1 MEEMCTDIYPDIYIY
16 IFIYISYIKIYMYTD
31 IYLFTGLDEELLLK
45 VEVEERKGW

>member
-1 MEEMCTDIYPDIYIY
+1 MEEICTDIYPDIYIY
-16 IFIYISYIKIYMYTD
+16 ILYIAYIKIYMYTD